1 MLDDFNKAF
10 GKIALRLNLTETM
23 FIRNG
28 LVSYPTFTLNGTNIS
43 ERSSY
48 VYLGRDINMINDLAQ
63 EVSRRIRAAL
73 EAFKSIEDAVKK
85 TKHTR
90 LCAQPFDPTVLPA
103 LTYGSEA
110 WSQRKQDERSL
121 SVIERAVERTTL
133 RVSRSTQIK
142 DGIRSSDLRQRSK
155 IKDAVLYARQSKAR
169 WVRHVMR
176 VSDNRWT
183 RNFSN

>member
-1 MLDDFNKAF
+1 ML
-10 GKIALRLNLTETM
+10 
-23 FIRNG
+23 IRNG

-90 LCAQPFDPTVLPA
+90 LCAHPFDSTVLPA

-121 SVIERAVERTTL
+121 SVIELAVERTTL
-133 RVSRSTQIK
+133 GVSRSTQIK
-142 DGIRSSDLRQRSK
+142 DGIRSSDLRQRPKTKDTVQCAKQSK
-155 IKDAVLYARQSKAR
+155 IR
-169 WVRHVMR
+169 WTGHVIRMN
-176 VSDNRWT
+176 DNRWT
-183 RNFSN
+183 IAVSN